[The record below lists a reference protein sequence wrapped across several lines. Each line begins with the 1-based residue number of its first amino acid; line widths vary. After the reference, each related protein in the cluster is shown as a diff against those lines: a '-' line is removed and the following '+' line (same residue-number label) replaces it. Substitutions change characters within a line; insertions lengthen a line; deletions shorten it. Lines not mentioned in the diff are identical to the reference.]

1 MEGGA
6 MRIGCVVHAFCVT
19 MIALGVPGPLTL
31 LVWTARVAS
40 GHISAHHWVE
50 FVPSVSLTI

>member
-1 MEGGA
+1 